1 MGKRPKDFTDARIDN
16 SFMELNIVTK
26 TIDLGDGRPVTIETG
41 KLAKQAHGSVVVRQ
55 GDTMLLAA
63 AVSNKEASEGVDFL
77 PLTVDYREKYASTG
91 RFPGGFFKREARPS
105 DTEVLVMR
113 LVDRALRPTFPEDYH
128 AETQVMI
135 QLPRT
140 KRTCRTAW
148 LVSPPLQPWPSVTS
162 RSTAP
167 FRRSVWRGSTAT
179 L

>member
-1 MGKRPKDFTDARIDN
+1 
-16 SFMELNIVTK
+16 MEMNVVTK

-63 AVSNKEASEGVDFL
+63 AVSNRDASEGVDFL

-105 DTEVLVMR
+105 DTEILVMR

-128 AETQVMI
+128 SDTQVMI
-135 QLPRT
+135 QLMSADKENMPDSL
-140 KRTCRTAW
+140 AG
-148 LVSPPLQPWPSVTS
+148 LAASAALAVSDI
-162 RSTAP
+162 P
-167 FRRSVWRGSTAT
+167 FDGPISEVRVARIGGEFVINPTYAQ
-179 L
+179 LEEADID